1 VDLRPSARPS
11 PGSAGDAADGGRY
24 LLGVLV
30 LALAYY
36 AAGKAGLATPHIDQ
50 VVTLVWAPTGIA
62 VAVLYRFGLRYW
74 PGVAV
79 GAFAVNADLV
89 SAWAAAGIALGN
101 TLAPVA
107 AVMALRRLRFD
118 PAFASQRD
126 PLTFAAAALGGM
138 LVSAGNG
145 AVWLT
150 LDERILLPEF
160 PGVLLVWWVGD
171 AVGVLVFATPL
182 LTFTPEARQALRSRG
197 EALGLALS
205 LAAGLGV
212 AVLCLGPLLGELP
225 RKYPLLLVPVGFM
238 VWVAVRYGAWAAS
251 VYGVGQAVVALWAA
265 GAGGGPFA
273 GPDVRA
279 EIVMLWTY
287 VGGLTGVALVI
298 AGAAAGRDRAE
309 ALARAGEATYRSVVE
324 DNPAMI
330 CRLTP
335 AGVVMFANQTYLKA
349 VRKTV
354 AEVVGKSFADGHP
367 LEDRERLL
375 QAIEGLATG
384 LPPVTVE
391 VLAPGG
397 RLKWHKWT
405 LTAVGEPG
413 QPPTAVQAVGLDVT
427 AVRRAEEQRRAM
439 DERMFQAQKLE
450 SLGVLAGG
458 IAHDFNN
465 ILTGILGHTELAA
478 EEAPHGSVLHAH
490 LEMIGD
496 AARRAADRVRQL
508 MAYAGKGQMTI
519 RPLDLNAVV
528 RDAADLAAVSVPKR
542 CELRFEPGPGLPP
555 VEADEAQVRQVVTN
569 LIINAGEAV
578 ADRPGLIR
586 VRTEAVYLPQPG
598 EASSGSKTELS
609 PGRYA
614 AIRVSDTG
622 CGMTEDVK
630 ARVFE
635 PFFSTKF
642 AGRGL
647 GLAAIHGIVKA
658 HRGAVEV
665 ESVSGRGTE
674 FTVLLPVAATTA
686 DDTGVTTPLPAASAA
701 VNRR

>member
-1 VDLRPSARPS
+1 V
-11 PGSAGDAADGGRY
+11 
-24 LLGVLV
+24 LL
-30 LALAYY
+30 LAVAYY
-36 AAGKAGLATPHIDQ
+36 ATGKAGLTFPYIEH
-50 VVTLVWAPTGIA
+50 VVTLVWAPAGIA
-62 VAVLYRFGLRYW
+62 VAFLYRFGLRYW
-74 PGVAV
+74 PGVAA

-89 SAWAAAGIALGN
+89 SAWAAAGITLGN

-118 PAFASQRD
+118 PAFASQRG
-126 PLTFAAAALGGM
+126 PLSFAAAALGGM
-138 LVSAGNG
+138 FVSAGNG
-145 AVWLT
+145 AIWLT
-150 LDERILLPEF
+150 LDERVLLPEF

-182 LTFTPEARQALRSRG
+182 LTFTAETRQAFRRKG
-197 EALGLALS
+197 EAAGLALS
-205 LAAGLGV
+205 QAAGLGV

-225 RKYPLLLVPVGFM
+225 RRYPLALFPAAFM
-238 VWVAVRYGAWAAS
+238 VWVAVRYGAWAGS
-251 VYGVGQAVVALWAA
+251 VYGVVLAAVALWATA
-265 GAGGGPFA
+265 AGGGPFVRPDAQA
-273 GPDVRA
+273 GL
-279 EIVMLWTY
+279 VMLWAY

-298 AGAAAGRDRAE
+298 AGVAAGRDRAE
-309 ALARAGEATYRSVVE
+309 AQLRAGEATYRSLVE

-335 AGVVMFANQTYLKA
+335 AGVIAFANQTYLRA
-349 VRKTV
+349 LRKT
-354 AEVVGKSFADGHP
+354 AADVVGKPFADGHP
-367 LEDRERLL
+367 LEDRERLI
-375 QAIEGLATG
+375 QAIAGLAVG
-384 LPPVTVE
+384 QPPVTVE

-413 QPPTAVQAVGLDVT
+413 GPPVAVQAVGLDVT
-427 AVRRAEEQRRAM
+427 ALRRVEQQRRAM
-439 DERMFQAQKLE
+439 EEQMFQAQKLE

-465 ILTGILGHTELAA
+465 ILTGILGHAELAG
-478 EEAPHGSVLHAH
+478 EESPPGSILHAH
-490 LEMIGD
+490 LGMITD

-508 MAYAGKGQMTI
+508 MAYAGKGQMAV

-578 ADRPGLIR
+578 GEQPGLIR
-586 VRTEAVYLPQPG
+586 VRTEAVLLSREG
-598 EASSGSKTELS
+598 EDSSGSKTGLV

-614 AIRVSDTG
+614 AIKVSDTG
-622 CGMTEDVK
+622 CGMTEGVK
-630 ARVFE
+630 ARVFD

-647 GLAAIHGIVKA
+647 GLAAVHGIVKA

-665 ESVSGRGTE
+665 ESHPGRGTE
-674 FTVLLPVAATTA
+674 FTVLLPVAPSPA
-686 DDTGVTTPLPAASAA
+686 DDTMTTTPLPAAPAA
-701 VNRR
+701 RR